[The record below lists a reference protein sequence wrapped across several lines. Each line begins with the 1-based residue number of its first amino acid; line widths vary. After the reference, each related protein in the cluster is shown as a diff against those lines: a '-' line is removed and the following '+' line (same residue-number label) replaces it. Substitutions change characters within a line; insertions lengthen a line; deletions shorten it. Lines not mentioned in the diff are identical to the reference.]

1 MAESMG
7 GDVGSQV
14 LQAVQGL
21 SEQVKELRGEV
32 KGLSDRMDR
41 LEARVGKLEDRM
53 GKLEGRMDKLEG
65 RMDKLEG
72 RMDKLEGRM
81 ETQYEWLQRLGL
93 KFTET
98 RDEVRQLRLEV
109 QQSREEVQ
117 QARKDLGAEIQ
128 TGRKQLREQV
138 QTDLHFEL
146 GAVRTEMMLGSRQM
160 HDRIDRNNDALN
172 LMISG
177 IHRNTAER
185 FEPVE
190 QRLKALELR

>member
-53 GKLEGRMDKLEG
+53 G
-65 RMDKLEG
+65 KLEG

>member
-7 GDVGSQV
+7 GDVLGQV

-21 SEQVKELRGEV
+21 SEQVKGLSEQVKELRGEVKELRGEV

-41 LEARVGKLEDRM
+41 LEA
-53 GKLEGRMDKLEG
+53 
-65 RMDKLEG
+65 

-98 RDEVRQLRLEV
+98 RDEVRQLRLDV

-128 TGRKQLREQV
+128 TGRKQLREQI

-146 GAVRTEMMLGSRQM
+146 GGVRTEMMLGSRQL

-172 LMISG
+172 LMVSG

-190 QRLKALELR
+190 QRLKALEAR